1 MEKPTT
7 HRGISNNTYTYAFT
21 DPSSAQVR
29 LNVEASISKQKF
41 KWTLGRQRIIDE
53 TDSIEVVR

>member
-1 MEKPTT
+1 MF
-7 HRGISNNTYTYAFT
+7 HLTYNIHAYFT

-29 LNVEASISKQKF
+29 LNFEASVYKQKF
-41 KWTLGRQRIIDE
+41 KWTVGRQRIIDE